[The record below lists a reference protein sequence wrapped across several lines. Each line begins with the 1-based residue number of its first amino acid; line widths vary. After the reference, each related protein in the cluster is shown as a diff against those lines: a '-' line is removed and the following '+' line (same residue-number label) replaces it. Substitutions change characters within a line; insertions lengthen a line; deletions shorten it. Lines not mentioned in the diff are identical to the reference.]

1 MITIIWITT
10 LLLLGAWTLLAWG
23 LSVLLR
29 GDAAW
34 IDTLQRWF
42 FEAPWRETLEAWIPG
57 WSMTLQALL
66 DTLQTLLVWL
76 GGAAPWLVW
85 LAWGLGALPLLG
97 LGALLHVIVVLV
109 RRDRAAVP
117 PPPGATR

>member
-1 MITIIWITT
+1 MIAVIWITT
-10 LLLLGAWTLLAWG
+10 LLLLGAWTLFAWA
-23 LSVLLR
+23 LSTLLR

-34 IDTLQRWF
+34 IDTLQRWLF
-42 FEAPWRETLEAWIPG
+42 DAPWREALDGWLPG

-66 DTLQTLLVWL
+66 DALQTLLVWL
-76 GGAAPWLVW
+76 GAAAPWLVW

-109 RRDRAAVP
+109 RRDRAADN
-117 PPPGATR
+117 PGAGAAR